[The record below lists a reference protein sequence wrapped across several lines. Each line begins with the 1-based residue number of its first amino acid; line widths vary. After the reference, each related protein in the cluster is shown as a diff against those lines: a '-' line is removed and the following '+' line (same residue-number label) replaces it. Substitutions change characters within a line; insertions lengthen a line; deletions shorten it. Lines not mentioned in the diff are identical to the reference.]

1 MTPQEI
7 CEALLARVAEQVA
20 GRRLPESTYR
30 LQFHKG
36 FTFADATALVPFLHA
51 LGISHC
57 YASPYLKARPGSM
70 HGYDIIN
77 HGQLNPEIGTQETYD
92 HWVNA
97 LHEQGMGQILDMVPN
112 HMGIIGNDNPW
123 WNDVLENGVAST
135 HAATFDIGW
144 YASPRPQLRGRLL
157 LPVLGDPYG
166 KVLEAGQLR
175 LEFAAGAFSI
185 TYFDHRFPVDPGSIA
200 HILGQRAD
208 ELEQAFAADPE
219 ALVEYQSILTAV
231 KHLPSRSETDA
242 EKVAERQREKE
253 VIKRRLAVLTEQ
265 HGTARL
271 FLDEIVASYN
281 GTPGEPRSFDLLDE
295 LLDDQAYRL
304 SYWRVASDEINYR
317 RFFDVNELA
326 ALNMERPEVFA
337 VAHELVLRLAR
348 AGQVDG
354 LRIDHPDGLYDPRQY
369 LQRLQ
374 QHFVLGCARQIYE
387 AAPELHEHSWEE
399 IGAILEAR
407 LEAITAADPRYRPLY
422 VVVEKILV
430 DSETLRPDWP
440 THGTSGYDFLAAVNG
455 LSVARDNAKAFTQLY
470 RDWIQDDERYAEL
483 AYRRKVLILQ
493 VSLSSELQL
502 LTDRLDRLA
511 QKNRWSRDF
520 TFNSL
525 RAALGLVIAQFPAY
539 RSYIDDAGPSE
550 EDRRN
555 VVAAVRRARLRNPAL
570 STSLFNFLR
579 DMLLL
584 HYPDSADDQDREEQR
599 QFVGKFQQVT
609 GPVMAKG
616 VEDTAFY
623 IYNRLLALNEVG
635 GGPQRFGTSPADLH
649 HFLQDRQT
657 NWPRALS
664 ATSTH
669 DTKRSED
676 VRARLAVLSEM
687 PDEWRAALERWS
699 KANSGHRIALEE
711 DQQAPDANEEY
722 FFYQTLLG
730 AWPLDDLDAAKHA
743 EFVGRIQACMEKS
756 LHEAKVHTSWIN
768 PDQAYDEAIARF
780 VATVLDR
787 DQNRSFLDDFL
798 AFQKRVSHFGMFNS
812 LAQVLL
818 KIAAPG
824 VPDIYQGQELWD
836 FSLVDPD
843 NRRPVDYALRQRL
856 LEALQQRHA
865 AGDLPALARELVE
878 TRGDGRIKLYTTMQA
893 LHVRRQHPG
902 LLSEGTYVPLESS
915 GAKNAHVFAF
925 LRESAG
931 RAALLVVPRLVV
943 QLTEGRELAPT
954 GADVWRDTVA
964 NLPDE
969 HAGRR
974 WRNIYTGE
982 THQGKSLALAA
993 VLSNFPV
1000 ALLVD
1005 EAAEQHS

>member
-7 CEALLARVAEQVA
+7 CEALLARVAEQA
-20 GRRLPESTYR
+20 ASRRLPESTYR

-36 FTFADATALVPFLHA
+36 FTFADATALVPYLHA

-92 HWVNA
+92 HWVDA
-97 LHEQGMGQILDMVPN
+97 LHAHGLGQILDTVPN

-123 WNDVLENGVAST
+123 WNDVLENGAASP
-135 HAATFDIGW
+135 HASTFDIGW

-166 KVLEAGQLR
+166 KVLEAGQLS
-175 LEFAAGAFSI
+175 LEFAAGTFSI
-185 TYFDHRFPVDPGSIA
+185 TYFDHRFPVDPASA
-200 HILGQRAD
+200 ARILGQRAD
-208 ELEQAFAADPE
+208 QLEQAFAADPE

-231 KHLPSRSETDA
+231 KHLPARSETDSQ
-242 EKVAERQREKE
+242 KIAERQREKE
-253 VIKRRLAVLTEQ
+253 VIKRRLAALTEQ

-281 GTPGEPRSFDLLDE
+281 GTPGEPHSFDRLDE

-317 RFFDVNELA
+317 RFFDINELA

-348 AGQVDG
+348 TGKVDG

-374 QHFVLGCARQIYE
+374 QHYVMGCARQIYE
-387 AAPELHEHSWEE
+387 ATPELHDCPWEE
-399 IGAILEAR
+399 IGALLAAR
-407 LEAITAADPRYRPLY
+407 LEAITAADSHYRPLY

-430 DSETLRPDWP
+430 DSETLRSDWP

-455 LSVARDNAKAFTQLY
+455 LSVANDNAKTFTQLY
-470 RDWIQDDERYAEL
+470 RDWIQDDERYTEL
-483 AYRRKVLILQ
+483 AYRRKLLILQ

-520 TFNSL
+520 TFNSM
-525 RAALGLVIAQFPAY
+525 RAALALVIAQFPVY

-550 EDRRN
+550 EDRRY
-555 VVAAVRRARLRNPAL
+555 VLAAVRRARQRNPAL

-584 HYPDSADDQDREEQR
+584 HYPEAADAQDRAEQR

-623 IYNRLLALNEVG
+623 VYNRLLVLNEVG
-635 GGPQRFGTSPADLH
+635 GSPQRFGTSPADLH
-649 HFLQDRQT
+649 RYLLDRQA

-676 VRARLAVLSEM
+676 VRARLAALSEM
-687 PDEWRAALERWS
+687 PEEWRAALSRWS
-699 KANSGHRIALEE
+699 KANSDQRVTLEE

-722 FFYQTLLG
+722 FVYQTLLG
-730 AWPLDDLDAAKHA
+730 AWPLGEPSAAEHA
-743 EFVGRIQACMEKS
+743 DFVRRIQACMEKS

-780 VATVLDR
+780 VAAVLDR
-787 DQNRSFLDDFL
+787 DKNRAFLQDFQ
-798 AFQKRVSHFGMFNS
+798 AFQRRISHFGMFNS
-812 LAQVLL
+812 LAQVLV

-843 NRRPVDYALRQRL
+843 DRRPVDYALRRRL
-856 LEALQQRHA
+856 LDELEQRRT
-865 AGDLPALARELVE
+865 AGDLAALARELVD
-878 TRGDGRIKLYTTMQA
+878 TRADGRIKLYTTMQA
-893 LHVRRQHPG
+893 LQVRGQHPG
-902 LLSEGTYVPLESS
+902 LLSEGKYVPLEST
-915 GAKNAHVFAF
+915 GAKSAHVFAF
-925 LRESAG
+925 LRESGG

-943 QLTEGRELAPT
+943 QLSDGRELAPV
-954 GADVWRDTVA
+954 GADVWQDTAVQ
-964 NLPDE
+964 LPEE

-974 WRNIYTGE
+974 WQNVFTSE
-982 THQGKSLALAA
+982 TQQGKSLPLTS
-993 VLSNFPV
+993 VLSSFPV

-1005 EAAEQHS
+1005 EAAEKSR